1 MSLAGRGV
9 KAAVA
14 LLVAGFVQPVLAQ
27 QDSIRVGDFG
37 LIDHQGTQWTLSR
50 LGYSKAIVIMS
61 QANSCQ
67 QNVDLLPKYKLLRT
81 NWEDQGVQF
90 LLMDSAAEDNLA
102 SIQRVADVYDVD
114 FPILLDEHQLVAKT
128 LGVKQAGE
136 VMVIEP
142 STRKLLYHGPLTS
155 RPAQQNAVGR
165 LRFHGDLEAA
175 LETAVSGDV
184 ASAPTAM
191 AEIAGGCA
199 YDFAPIIS
207 DAGRVPDYATEV
219 APAFIRNCARC
230 HVEGGIAPFPM
241 NQYLIVLGFA
251 PMIRET
257 LMTNRMPPMQ
267 VDPHYNHFENASY
280 IAKQDIQTIVS
291 WVDAG
296 APRGDNPVDPLAE
309 EVTPLETKWQ
319 LGEPDYIVNV
329 PAYDVPATGVI
340 NYFNHTIELPF
351 EEDKWVRAVQ
361 FIPGDTRVLHH
372 LLSYIAAPET
382 PEGDA
387 PISEDDVNNF
397 LEGYAPGKADATP
410 FPEGTGVF
418 VPKGSRISM
427 QMHYTTIGMPVTDR
441 TQLGLYFYDE
451 PPERLYETYSISHW
465 SGGVLEIPAGE
476 TDHEMNYN
484 YVVPEDINLYA
495 LRPHMHTRGKA
506 FRFSAVY
513 PDMST
518 EILMNVPRYDFNWQP
533 TYRFDEPKRLPA
545 GTRII
550 IDGLYD
556 NSVYAPGVWD
566 PEVTAV
572 GGLQSWDEMFIGYI
586 TYTKAN

>member
-1 MSLAGRGV
+1 M
-9 KAAVA
+9 
-14 LLVAGFVQPVLAQ
+14 VAGSRARAFIAALIAGCIGPVLAQ
-27 QDSIRVGDFG
+27 DQNVRIGDFG
-37 LIDHQGTQWTLSR
+37 LTDHEGTQWTLSR
-50 LGYSKAIVIMS
+50 LGYSKAVVIMT

-67 QNVDLLPKYKLLRT
+67 QNIDLLPKYKLLRT

-90 LLMDSAAEDNLA
+90 LLMDSAAGDDLD
-102 SIQRVADVYDVD
+102 SIQRFADIYDID
-114 FPILLDEHQLVAKT
+114 FPIMLDDAQLVAKT
-128 LGVKQAGE
+128 LGVKHAGE
-136 VMVIEP
+136 VIVLEP
-142 STRKLLYHGPLTS
+142 NSRKLLYHGPLTS
-155 RPAQQNAVGR
+155 RPAQQGNVGR
-165 LRFHGDLEAA
+165 LQFHADLEQA
-175 LETAVSGDV
+175 LDTAVSGDV
-184 ASAPTAM
+184 ASLPTAM
-191 AEIAGGCA
+191 AEITSDCPLSFPPLVTEAGH
-199 YDFAPIIS
+199 
-207 DAGRVPDYATEV
+207 VPDYATEV

-241 NQYLIVLGFA
+241 NQYLMVLGFA

-257 LMTNRMPPMQ
+257 LMTKRMPPMQ

-280 IAKQDIQTIVS
+280 ISKKDLQTIVS

-309 EVTPLETKWQ
+309 EVKPLQTLWQ
-319 LGEPDYIVNV
+319 LGEPDYIVDV

-340 NYFNHTIELPF
+340 DYFNHTIELPF
-351 EEDKWVRAVQ
+351 EEDKWIRAVQ

-372 LLSYIAAPET
+372 LLSYIAAPDT

-387 PISEDDVNNF
+387 PISEDNVRNF

-418 VPKGSRISM
+418 VPKGSRLSM
-427 QMHYTTIGMPVTDR
+427 QMHYTTIGVEVTDR
-441 TQLGLYFYDE
+441 TRLGIYFYDE
-451 PPERLYETYSISHW
+451 PPGRLYETYSISHW
-465 SGGVLEIPAGE
+465 SGGVLEIPPGE
-476 TDHEMNYN
+476 TDHAMNYN

-513 PDMST
+513 PDLST
-518 EILMNVPRYDFNWQP
+518 EVLMNVPRYDFNWQP
-533 TYRFDEPKRLPA
+533 TYRFDEPKLLPA

-566 PEVTAV
+566 PSVPAV

-586 TYTKAN
+586 TFTKAD